1 MTKDD
6 LGVQPLSEGI
16 GVDITGIDFHE
27 EVDEPTAK
35 RLRDLLAQHSVL
47 RFRGQKL
54 STEDQVRALGYFA
67 PVTPN
72 PAGNLFALVSNKEQD
87 ASVPFGRLPFHSD
100 LMWTDHPL
108 EITSLYGIELE
119 QPVESTTFASTLSP
133 YRKLDAELQ
142 AELAN
147 LVAFNVNDASPFR
160 KGHRDPDILHIERE
174 GAPEG
179 AEHPVVMRHPRSGA
193 PLLTV
198 SEMMTKEIRGV
209 AAPRSEELLD
219 ALFALMYAPE
229 NLYEQQW
236 EIDDFVI
243 WDNFGAQHGR
253 PNVSATG
260 NVRTL
265 RKVNAGG
272 AVMNFKGTY
281 TAAGSSGAMM

>member
-1 MTKDD
+1 MTKDLD
-6 LGVQPLSEGI
+6 VQPLSEAI
-16 GVDITGIDFHE
+16 GADITGIDFR
-27 EVDEPTAK
+27 EPVAEATSE
-35 RLRDLLAQHSVL
+35 RLRDLLAKYSVL

-54 STEDQVRALGYFA
+54 SAEDQVRALGYFA
-67 PVTPN
+67 PVTPT
-72 PAGNLFALVSNKEQD
+72 PAGKMFAFISNKAQD

-100 LMWTDHPL
+100 LMWTEHPL
-108 EITSLYGIELE
+108 EITSLYGLELE

-133 YRKLDAELQ
+133 YSKLGPELQ
-142 AELAN
+142 AELVN

-160 KGHRDPDILHIERE
+160 KGERDPDVLHIERE

-179 AEHPVVMRHPRSGA
+179 AEHPVVMHHPRSGVPMLA
-193 PLLTV
+193 V

-209 AAPRSEELLD
+209 AAERSEELLD

-229 NLYEQQW
+229 NLYEQRW

-253 PNVSATG
+253 PNVTATG

-272 AVMNFKGTY
+272 AVMNFKPTY
-281 TAAGSSGAMM
+281 AAAGSSGAAM